1 MPIRNTDIA
10 DIFNRMANL
19 LEIDGANPFRVRAYR
34 NAARTAAGLGR
45 ELADMVAGQED
56 LSRLPGIGKD
66 LAGKIEEIVHT
77 GALRQLQALEARV
90 PPGLNDLLRVPGLGP
105 RRVQALYRNLG
116 VSNLAQLEAAVRQNR
131 IREVDGFGKKT
142 EQSIRESLARIE
154 KRRERFP
161 LPEAEQRAADLVA
174 HLRAGRGI
182 RRITVAGSYRR
193 RQETVG
199 DLDVLVVCGRDADV
213 MDRLV
218 RYGEVDKIVSR
229 GSTRSSVILK
239 CGLQVDLRV
248 VPASAYG
255 AGLHYFTGSKA
266 HVVALRRMGVARG
279 LKINEYGVYRGN
291 RRVAGKTEAEV
302 YAQLDLPC
310 IPPEL
315 RENEGEIEAAQAHC
329 LPTLVELDDIRG
341 DLHSHT
347 RWSDGHD
354 DLEAMAKA
362 ARDRGYA
369 YLAVTDHSRRVAM
382 ANGLDAK
389 RLAAQIERIDRL
401 NENLGSF
408 RLLKAIEVD
417 ILEDGTL
424 DLPDAILKD
433 LDLRVCAIHYGLDL
447 PRERQTRR
455 ILKAMENPYF
465 NILAH
470 PTGRLIGQRRGSDID
485 MERIMAAA
493 RQAGC
498 ILELNADPR
507 RLDLTDAHCRMAKE
521 RGVKVAVSTDAH
533 STDGLG
539 FMRFGIGQAR
549 RGWLEAQDVVNTRG
563 RDALLKSMRR
573 S

>member
-1 MPIRNTDIA
+1 
-10 DIFNRMANL
+10 
-19 LEIDGANPFRVRAYR
+19 
-34 NAARTAAGLGR
+34 
-45 ELADMVAGQED
+45 
-56 LSRLPGIGKD
+56 
-66 LAGKIEEIVHT
+66 
-77 GALRQLQALEARV
+77 
-90 PPGLNDLLRVPGLGP
+90 
-105 RRVQALYRNLG
+105 
-116 VSNLAQLEAAVRQNR
+116 
-131 IREVDGFGKKT
+131 
-142 EQSIRESLARIE
+142 
-154 KRRERFP
+154 
-161 LPEAEQRAADLVA
+161 
-174 HLRAGRGI
+174 
-182 RRITVAGSYRR
+182 
-193 RQETVG
+193 
-199 DLDVLVVCGRDADV
+199 
-213 MDRLV
+213 
-218 RYGEVDKIVSR
+218 
-229 GSTRSSVILK
+229 
-239 CGLQVDLRV
+239 
-248 VPASAYG
+248 
-255 AGLHYFTGSKA
+255 
-266 HVVALRRMGVARG
+266 MGVARG